1 VQRLEA
7 LQKANTIRAER
18 SRLKKGLAAGRVQI
32 TDLLVHPPEYAET
45 ERISVLLRAV
55 PMYGPGRVS
64 RLLAR
69 HRISE
74 SKRLAG
80 LTDRQRQALIDHFQP

>member
-1 VQRLEA
+1 MTRAESTGTAHARSARQRLEA

-45 ERISVLLRAV
+45 GKSV
-55 PMYGPGRVS
+55 
-64 RLLAR
+64 
-69 HRISE
+69 
-74 SKRLAG
+74 
-80 LTDRQRQALIDHFQP
+80 Q